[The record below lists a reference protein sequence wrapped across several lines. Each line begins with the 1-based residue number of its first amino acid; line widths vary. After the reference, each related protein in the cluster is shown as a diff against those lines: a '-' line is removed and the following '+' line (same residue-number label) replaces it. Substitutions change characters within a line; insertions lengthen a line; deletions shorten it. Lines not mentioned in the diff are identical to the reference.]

1 MRCFNDLPARELALP
16 GPLVEF
22 MAFAFAVRFKQGS
35 GSWGDVMLVHCNPV
49 RATQLGWTKH
59 LEQRRPLTG
68 DFTRPA
74 RPARLRPR
82 NLALELSPLELAPGS
97 SSFRSAVYHQY
108 PWTIWACRSPQTTG
122 EWLALPH
129 CRIPL

>member
-74 RPARLRPR
+74 RPASLRPR
-82 NLALELSPLELAPGS
+82 NLPPELGPWNLPPVPQVFVLRFTISIRG
-97 SSFRSAVYHQY
+97 RSG
-108 PWTIWACRSPQTTG
+108 RTG
-122 EWLALPH
+122 LP
-129 CRIPL
+129 RQPVSGQR

>member
-74 RPARLRPR
+74 RPASLRPR
-82 NLALELSPLELAPGS
+82 NLPPELG
-97 SSFRSAVYHQY
+97 
-108 PWTIWACRSPQTTG
+108 PWNLPPVPQVFVLRFTISIRGLSGRAGLHRQPVSG
-122 EWLALPH
+122 
-129 CRIPL
+129 